1 MRSSNNFTPESEP
14 LLGVEVIASAS
25 ETVSSDI
32 HNSQAQHNY
41 GATVMV
47 QNGHSAAAVASI
59 TIGDTNAAVR
69 RTASYNQV
77 QEFDSDQQD
86 GSEIN
91 SNMNQHFAII
101 EQSDET
107 LRIYGYSE
115 SRLKWALM
123 ALLTFFTLGIFRLI
137 LHWFPIWLIRF
148 TANKSSLSICNRV
161 LVIDEQENITF
172 RPVRKLKSKA
182 GLPLVMPDG
191 TGKFIRLDELRFF
204 THRKISYLWHPL
216 LLKFTPIN
224 QLESEVANSDS

>member
-1 MRSSNNFTPESEP
+1 M
-14 LLGVEVIASAS
+14 LGVEVIASAS

-115 SRLKWALM
+115 SRLKWVFKKNIFLN
-123 ALLTFFTLGIFRLI
+123 LT
-137 LHWFPIWLIRF
+137 
-148 TANKSSLSICNRV
+148 
-161 LVIDEQENITF
+161 
-172 RPVRKLKSKA
+172 
-182 GLPLVMPDG
+182 
-191 TGKFIRLDELRFF
+191 
-204 THRKISYLWHPL
+204 
-216 LLKFTPIN
+216 
-224 QLESEVANSDS
+224 